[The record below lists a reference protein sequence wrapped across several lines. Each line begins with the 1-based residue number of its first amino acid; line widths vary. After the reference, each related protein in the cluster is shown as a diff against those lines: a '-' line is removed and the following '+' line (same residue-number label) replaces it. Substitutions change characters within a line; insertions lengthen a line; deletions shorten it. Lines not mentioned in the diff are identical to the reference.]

1 MDIVILQSAFK
12 HGVTAESIYSC
23 LFNCRSDIMLENLP
37 ITVSPKLSRKGESSH
52 MEEIAR
58 RLIVGFDQRGVAL
71 EIIALE
77 EIEHNRLVV
86 SHAMK
91 LRKKYYHLLQED
103 VNEL

>member
-1 MDIVILQSAFK
+1 MDIVILQGAFK

-23 LFNCRSDIMLENLP
+23 LFNCRSDIMLENLTT
-37 ITVSPKLSRKGESSH
+37 TVSPKQSSKGEPPY
-52 MEEIAR
+52 MEGIAR

-77 EIEHNRLVV
+77 EIERNRLVV
-86 SHAMK
+86 IHAMK

>member
-23 LFNCRSDIMLENLP
+23 LFNCISDIMLENP
-37 ITVSPKLSRKGESSH
+37 TMTVSPKLSGKREQPSMDGVT
-52 MEEIAR
+52 R

-77 EIEHNRLVV
+77 EIERNRLVV
-86 SHAMK
+86 IHAMK
-91 LRKKYYHLLQED
+91 LRKKYYHLLEED